1 MKDTYLN
8 KVLQAVGE
16 KIDRL
21 EGELYIINLER
32 ENLRE
37 EIKRLQEANN
47 GLLRENEELRY
58 HLNPLSHIK
67 RKETDN
73 A

>member
-1 MKDTYLN
+1 MNNTYLN

-58 HLNPLSHIK
+58 HLNPLA
-67 RKETDN
+67 RKEGK
-73 A
+73 